1 MNKRELIKTNK
12 EYYSKIDEKY
22 IRDIE
27 SIDCYIRAE
36 LNSIDA
42 ELAINQ
48 MLKDFSAL
56 QSNQEQITSFIKSSN
71 EYAAN
76 LTSKYKKSY
85 SYDFFSLLVDYL
97 PIGIYAIIFLLFLD
111 IINNALKQKTIRF
124 IETFRSNYPVETLV
138 VVALLLVFLLGI
150 SLVKKFNKVNNSKKK
165 GGIIIYIILFLII
178 SALLIIT
185 SIQVSKMGI
194 LVIVKFSSWS
204 IVILLLIIGIIV
216 FIISSLLKIIIF
228 KKNINVK

>member
-1 MNKRELIKTNK
+1 MRGFVNRRELIKTNK

-22 IRDIE
+22 IKDIE
-27 SIDCYIRAE
+27 LIDCYIRAE

-48 MLKDFSAL
+48 MLKDFSAT
-56 QSNQEQITSFIKSSN
+56 QSSQEQIISFIKSSN
-71 EYAAN
+71 EYAAD
-76 LTSKYKKSY
+76 LTSKYKKNY
-85 SYDFFSLLVDYL
+85 FYDFFSLLVDYL

-150 SLVKKFNKVNNSKKK
+150 SLVKKFNKVNNSKKRV
-165 GGIIIYIILFLII
+165 
-178 SALLIIT
+178 AL
-185 SIQVSKMGI
+185 
-194 LVIVKFSSWS
+194 
-204 IVILLLIIGIIV
+204 
-216 FIISSLLKIIIF
+216 
-228 KKNINVK
+228 